1 MLGSNNLERTEKAAR
16 NCYERDL
23 RLAISCVADVSILTK
38 WSAGLKRWLLVAS
51 LRRNKDMLASG
62 SMSEDTE
69 FIQLRCKGNTKLY
82 FELDQHIEV
91 LKISTQR
98 GDRYRVSTLRYIY
111 CIWSDPDTPLIAWH
125 YHPDLDVPFPH
136 FHVYDRLDEADKKIG
151 LKVSTLHG
159 LHIPSGRVSL
169 EEVIRFAIVELGVV
183 PHKSREHDWSEVLRQ
198 TSARFEAQKTWG
210 QSPPI

>member
-1 MLGSNNLERTEKAAR
+1 MLGSDNFEKTEKAAR

-91 LKISTQR
+91 LKISTPR

-125 YHPDLDVPFPH
+125 YHPDLDVPF
-136 FHVYDRLDEADKKIG
+136 VG
-151 LKVSTLHG
+151 C
-159 LHIPSGRVSL
+159 
-169 EEVIRFAIVELGVV
+169 
-183 PHKSREHDWSEVLRQ
+183 
-198 TSARFEAQKTWG
+198 SA
-210 QSPPI
+210 S